1 MLTTISRPI
10 PVPHESTGSL
20 WSLVNRF
27 LNWCAD
33 QQENRIGWEGTGLI
47 VLVCIFMPLTA
58 FIVFSSGANP
68 LLILTALV
76 AVEITLVVNLS
87 AMPTKITIPAFILAV
102 VMDVAIMVVSVFTAI

>member
-10 PVPHESTGSL
+10 SIPHESTGSL

-33 QQENRIGWEGTGLI
+33 QQENRIEWQGIGL
-47 VLVCIFMPLTA
+47 VVMGCILTPLTA
-58 FIVFSSGANP
+58 LIVFLSGANP

-76 AVEITLVVNLS
+76 ATEITLVVNLS
-87 AMPTKITIPAFILAV
+87 TMPTKITIPAFLLGIVIDIAV
-102 VMDVAIMVVSVFTAI
+102 MVVSVLTGI

>member
-10 PVPHESTGSL
+10 SIPHESTGSL

-33 QQENRIGWEGTGLI
+33 QQENRLGWQGTGLI
-47 VLVCIFMPLTA
+47 VLVCILMPLTA
-58 FIVFSSGANP
+58 LIVFLSGANP

-76 AVEITLVVNLS
+76 ATEITLVTNLS
-87 AMPTKITIPAFILAV
+87 AMPTKITIPAFILGV
-102 VMDVAIMVVSVFTAI
+102 VMDIAIMVASVFTRI